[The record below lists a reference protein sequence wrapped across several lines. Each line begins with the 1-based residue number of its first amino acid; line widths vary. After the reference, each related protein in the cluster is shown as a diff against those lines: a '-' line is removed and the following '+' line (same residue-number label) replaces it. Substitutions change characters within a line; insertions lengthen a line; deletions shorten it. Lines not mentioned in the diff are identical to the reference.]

1 MADFDS
7 METLEFPV
15 DPSTLPTT
23 TELPL
28 GELLLQIKAI
38 KIAKTKES
46 DGSINERTGRPK
58 IGNKKCVNVQF
69 AVVEPEEYRGIP
81 HTKMFLIGSDED
93 PNALK
98 PMTWKR
104 NATLLMAMF
113 KAAKVGGASMAEYI
127 AAATDGIVGADVRVE
142 KSKDARYS
150 DKHTPKAFWEPGKK
164 MVRVVEEQGGGD
176 VEAPLPTL
184 DIPVFNM
191 KD

>member
-1 MADFDS
+1 MADFDT

-23 TELPL
+23 TELPV

-38 KIAKTKES
+38 KVAKTKEA
-46 DGSINERTGRPK
+46 DGSINPKTGRPK
-58 IGNKKCVNVQF
+58 VGGKKVVNVQF
-69 AVVEPEEYRGIP
+69 SVHEPEEYRGIP
-81 HTKMFLIGSDED
+81 HTKMFVIGSDED

-113 KAAKVGGASMAEYI
+113 KAAKVGGNSMAEYV
-127 AAATDGIVGADVRVE
+127 AAATDGIIGADVRIE
-142 KSKDARYS
+142 KSKDPQYG

-164 MVRVVEEQGGGD
+164 MVRVVEEQGG
-176 VEAPLPTL
+176 ESSAEPMPTL
-184 DIPVFNM
+184 DVPAFNM

>member
-1 MADFDS
+1 MSDFDT

-28 GELLLQIKAI
+28 GELLLQIKAV
-38 KIAKTKES
+38 KITKTKENT
-46 DGSINERTGRPK
+46 DGTINPRTGRPK
-58 IGNKKCVNVQF
+58 VGGKKAINVQF
-69 AVVEPEEYRGIP
+69 SVHEPEEYRGIP

-93 PNALK
+93 PDGLK

-113 KAAKVGGASMAEYI
+113 KAAKVGGNSMAEYI
-127 AAATDGIVGADVRVE
+127 AAATDTIVGADVRVE
-142 KSKDARYS
+142 KSKDPRYS

-164 MVRVVEEQGGGD
+164 AVKVVEEQGSEESMD
-176 VEAPLPTL
+176 LPN
-184 DIPVFNM
+184 PPMFNS